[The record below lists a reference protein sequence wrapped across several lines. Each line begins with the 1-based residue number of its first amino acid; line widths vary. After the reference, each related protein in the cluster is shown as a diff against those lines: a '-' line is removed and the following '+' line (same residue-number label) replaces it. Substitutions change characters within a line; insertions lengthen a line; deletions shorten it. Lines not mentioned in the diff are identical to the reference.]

1 MNPPSTRL
9 QSIIATL
16 HREATEI
23 IRDPIHHDIPFSVPL
38 KALTNS
44 SVMMKLHSIRQLGPA
59 YLLYPGA
66 QHTRYE
72 HSLGVYAVA
81 RQMILSLLSREPEES
96 SFPFSLNGIHAF
108 FTACLLHD
116 VGHFPYAHALKDCI
130 EEEHEVIGAAKI
142 EQDPQLRGIITDQI
156 GTSVPAV
163 CQIIDPNRPCRD
175 PEIRFYRSVL
185 SGTLDPDKLDYL
197 CRDAFYCGVPYGVQ
211 DVDYLLRH
219 IGITGNNRLYL
230 DDKAL
235 GAVEHLLFSKYLMYK
250 YVYWHA
256 STRSATAMIKKAVL
270 LARTAGQV
278 SDSELTHLDDHQFA
292 ILMDSLRKT
301 QNPSAELF
309 NRVQEGRLLKE
320 TVRIPFDPDNPAH
333 QRYSSEAQRI
343 ALERSIWKDLALTG
357 ADLEEHVIV
366 LDISEKVTF
375 ESDLPIFNQKT
386 GSVEVFN
393 SASELF
399 SDQLVRLFTSSLRE
413 FRLFAPE
420 EIDASAAERIVR
432 KYL

>member
-1 MNPPSTRL
+1 MNSSIPRP
-9 QSIIATL
+9 QSIIETL

-23 IRDPIHHDIPFSVPL
+23 IRDPIHHDIPFSVAL
-38 KALTNS
+38 KALTGS

-81 RQMILSLLSREPEES
+81 RQMILSLLSREPDGNR
-96 SFPFSLNGIHAF
+96 FPFTLDGIHAF

-130 EEEHEVIGAAKI
+130 KEEHEAIGAEKI
-142 EQDPQLRGIITDQI
+142 EQDQQLRDIITTQI
-156 GTSVPAV
+156 GTSVSAV
-163 CQIIDPNRPCRD
+163 CQIIDPDRTCED
-175 PEIRFYRSVL
+175 PEILFYRSVL

-219 IGITGNNRLYL
+219 IGITENNSLYL

-270 LARTAGQV
+270 LARADGTLR
-278 SDSELTHLDDHQFA
+278 DEELTHLDDHQFA
-292 ILMDSLRKT
+292 NLMYSLT
-301 QNPSAELF
+301 GSVSSELF
-309 NRVQEGRLLKE
+309 ERVREGQLFKE
-320 TVRIPFDPDNPAH
+320 TVRIPYDHKNRNH
-333 QRYSSEAQRI
+333 LRYSSEAQRT
-343 ALERSIWKDLALTG
+343 ALEKEIWNDLVVIYP
-357 ADLEEHVIV
+357 DLKEFMIV

-375 ESDLPIFNQKT
+375 ESNLPIRNQRT
-386 GSVEVFN
+386 GSMKMFN

-399 SDQLVRLFTSSLRE
+399 SDQLVTLFTSSLRE
-413 FRLFAPE
+413 FRLFTPE
-420 EIDASAAERIVR
+420 KIDSSIAEQIVR